1 MIDSHC
7 HLDFKDFAH
16 DRSEVLTRARQ
27 EGVTGFICIGAGG
40 DLGPAQACVA
50 LAEEHADI
58 VATVGIHPH
67 DASALDEDLWSA
79 LRDLGKTPRVVGI
92 GESGLDYHYDR
103 APRARQQEV
112 FERFAAL
119 AVELDR
125 TLVCHVR
132 EAHGDALEV
141 LRRAQP
147 PRTVIHSF
155 TGDVADARR
164 YLELGC
170 YLSFSGILTF
180 KNAEPLRE
188 AAAFAPA
195 DRLLVETDAPYLAPV
210 PLRGRRNEPAFLAH
224 TLRALA
230 TVRGVAPSLMAT
242 ATASN
247 TVTAFQLP
255 SGWGQARRQPGG

>member
-27 EGVTGFICIGAGG
+27 EGVTGFVCIGAGG
-40 DLGPAQACVA
+40 DLGPAQACVS
-50 LAEEHADI
+50 LAEENADI

-67 DASALDEDLWSA
+67 DADVLDEELWSA
-79 LRDLGKTPRVVGI
+79 LRALGERPRVVGI

-103 APRARQQEV
+103 APRVRQQEV
-112 FERFAAL
+112 FERFAQL
-119 AVELDR
+119 ASELGR

-132 EAHGDALEV
+132 EAHTDAVDV
-141 LRRAQP
+141 LRRCQA

-164 YLELGC
+164 YLDLGC

-180 KNAEPLRE
+180 KNAEALRE
-188 AAAFAPA
+188 AAAFAPEH
-195 DRLLVETDAPYLAPV
+195 RLLIETDAPYLAPV

-224 TLRALA
+224 TLRTLA
-230 TVRGVAPSLMAT
+230 AVRGVAPEAMAT
-242 ATASN
+242 ATATNS
-247 TVTAFQLP
+247 VAAFQLP
-255 SGWGQARRQPGG
+255 PSWAKVQDVPET

>member
-27 EGVTGFICIGAGG
+27 EGLTGFICIGAGA
-40 DLGPAQACVA
+40 DLGPAHACVS
-50 LAEEHADI
+50 LAEENADI

-67 DASALDEDLWSA
+67 DADVLDEALWSA
-79 LRDLGKTPRVVGI
+79 LRALGERPRVVGI

-112 FERFAAL
+112 FERFTHL
-119 AVELDR
+119 AGELGL

-132 EAHGDALEV
+132 EAHADALDV
-141 LRRAQP
+141 LRRCPP

-164 YLELGC
+164 YLDLGC

-195 DRLLVETDAPYLAPV
+195 DRLLIETDAPYLAPV

-230 TVRGVAPSLMAT
+230 AVRGATPEDMAT
-242 ATASN
+242 ATTTNSVA
-247 TVTAFQLP
+247 AFQLP
-255 SGWGQARRQPGG
+255 PSWERAQEVPDT